1 MSVAIACNLS
11 DGLIL
16 GVDSAVTFGSP
27 AGGVHKVYE
36 NADKLF
42 QLGDKPIGIAA
53 FGISLLGFR
62 SIGSYINEFEAED
75 PEHVVSRE
83 AQVEDIVE
91 QLRSFFIRKYRE
103 TVVPELESRFGKIFD
118 DIPPSQR
125 PVLGLVVGGFSARAY
140 LSQVWEVIVPLHE
153 RTGSAKQW
161 RNEGDFGGNWF
172 ALNDPIIRYFKGFDR
187 SLLEEL
193 KQYFV
198 AQRDTD
204 LTPKENRE
212 IERIVQKHEY
222 QVPFAA
228 MPIVEGIAHVKFLV
242 EMVVNHHRFA
252 LGAPIVGGKARIGLV
267 TYKGEE
273 FKILEGV

>member
-1 MSVAIACNLS
+1 MSVVVACNLS
-11 DGLIL
+11 DGVVL
-16 GVDSAVTFGSP
+16 GVDSAVTFGNP

-42 QLGDKPIGIAA
+42 QLGDKSVGIAA
-53 FGISLLGFR
+53 FGVSLLGSR

-75 PEHVVSRE
+75 PEHVVNRD

-103 TVVPELESRFGKIFD
+103 TVVPELESRFGKTFD
-118 DIPPSQR
+118 DIPPNQR
-125 PVLGLVVGGFSARAY
+125 PVLGLAVGGFSAGAH
-140 LSQVWEVIVPLHE
+140 LSQVWEVVVPLHE
-153 RTGSAKQW
+153 KTGSARRW
-161 RNEGDFGGNWF
+161 RREGNFGGTWF

-187 SLLEEL
+187 SLLAEL
-193 KQYFV
+193 KEYFV
-198 AQRDTD
+198 GQRGTNLTD
-204 LTPKENRE
+204 DENRE
-212 IERIVQKHEY
+212 IERIVQKYEY

-228 MPIVEGIAHVKFLV
+228 MPIKEGIAHVKFLV

-267 TYKGEE
+267 TYKGEK
-273 FKILEGV
+273 FRILEGV